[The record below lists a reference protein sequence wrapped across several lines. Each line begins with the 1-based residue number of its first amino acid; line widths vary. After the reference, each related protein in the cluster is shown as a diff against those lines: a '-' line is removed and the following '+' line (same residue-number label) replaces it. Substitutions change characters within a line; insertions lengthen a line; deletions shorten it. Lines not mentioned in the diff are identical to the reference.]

1 MGKLSLSML
10 ADLLLAFPLHQASKA
25 ISIAQ
30 KDEQIDQYYYALS
43 RKSLDL

>member
-10 ADLLLAFPLHQASKA
+10 ADLLVAFPLHQALKV

-30 KDEQIDQYYYALS
+30 KDEETDQ
-43 RKSLDL
+43 